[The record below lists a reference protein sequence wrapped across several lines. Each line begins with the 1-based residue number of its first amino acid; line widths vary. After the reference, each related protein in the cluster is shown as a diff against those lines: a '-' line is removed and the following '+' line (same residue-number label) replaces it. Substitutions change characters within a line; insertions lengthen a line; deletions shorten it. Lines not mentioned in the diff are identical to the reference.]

1 MADRHVN
8 LCSRVISLILITHLV
23 ILPSRD
29 GEFYM
34 FGYRYSRLHL
44 EATSATTEPDKA
56 FCLLPSP
63 SAVSNRRTK
72 RAFMT
77 CRVPYDVSGICSFQL
92 NKLSSDVHP
101 NPGPPRLA

>member
-1 MADRHVN
+1 
-8 LCSRVISLILITHLV
+8 
-23 ILPSRD
+23 
-29 GEFYM
+29 M

-44 EATSATTEPDKA
+44 EAISATTEPDKA
-56 FCLLPSP
+56 FCLLPNP

-77 CRVPYDVSGICSFQL
+77 CRVPYDVLGICSFQL
-92 NKLSSDVHP
+92 NKLSSDVQP